1 MISVITG
8 DIVNSRASSSP
19 DLWLGPLKKALSEV
33 AVSEKYWEIFRG
45 DSFQVEIQDYY
56 NAFRAAVYIKACI
69 KTLREL
75 DVRMAI
81 GIGDKTHEGGSVSE
95 SNGTAFIY
103 SGELFERLKEERSKL
118 AIKTGVHQTDEELNL
133 YFRLGLIAMDNWT
146 SNSAEIVKLTM
157 AQPSLSQKEL
167 GAMIGI
173 KQNTV
178 SERQKRA
185 YMDEITAIDAMY
197 RQKVDQLRYHNPPE
211 TK

>member
-1 MISVITG
+1 MTSVITG
-8 DIVNSRASSSP
+8 DIINSRTSGSP
-19 DLWLGPLKKALSEV
+19 GLWLIPLKKALSEL
-33 AVSEKYWEIFRG
+33 AVSEKYWEVFRG

-81 GIGDKTHEGGSVSE
+81 GIGDKTHEGASVSE
-95 SNGTAFIY
+95 SNGKAFIF
-103 SGELFERLKEERSKL
+103 SGELFERLKKEKTNL
-118 AIKTGVHQTDEELNL
+118 AIKTGIHQTDEELNL

-146 SNSAEIVKLTM
+146 QNSAEIVKLTIEH
-157 AQPSLSQKEL
+157 PGLSQKEI
-167 GAMIGI
+167 GAMAGI

-185 YMDEITAIDAMY
+185 YIDEIMALDTMY
-197 RQKVDQLRYHNPPE
+197 RQKTDYLRYHHNASG
-211 TK
+211 